1 MTIINNPKELQEACN
16 KLVEAQYITVDT
28 EFMREST
35 FWPQLCL
42 IQIGGPK
49 FAFAID
55 PLENNMNLNPVMEL
69 FANKNITKV
78 MHAARQDMEIFYH
91 INGKLPEPLF
101 DTQIA
106 AMVCGFGDQV
116 GYEALISRLTGKKVD
131 KSSRF
136 TNWAH
141 RPLTNEQIKYALA
154 DVTHLRDAYE
164 ILLSRIKNTG
174 RLEWIKSE
182 IDQLC
187 NPKLYH
193 ITPNEAWKRLK
204 YKRYEPRYL
213 SVLQAAAAWRENE
226 AMSRN
231 IPRNRVLRDEIIL
244 QLAAK
249 PPTDVSSLSLVRGLS
264 ESFTKSLMGDSLLKA
279 ISEGIKLPI
288 ELAPKAPMKTD
299 LPSGIGPICDLL
311 KVLLKLKCEEYHVAQ
326 KLVANSSDIERI
338 AADDNADVPAL
349 KGWRRN
355 LFGKEAL
362 KLKNGEIALS
372 ASGKSLKILN
382 VDQTSKRK
390 KTAPN
395 KKQIKKV

>member
-1 MTIINNPKELQEACN
+1 MTIIKNSKKLQEACN
-16 KLVEAQYITVDT
+16 KLGEAEYITVDT

-42 IQIGGPK
+42 IQIGGPN

-55 PLENNMNLNPVMEL
+55 PLEKNMNLNPVMEL
-69 FANKNITKV
+69 FDNKYITKV

-91 INGKLPEPLF
+91 INGKLPKPLF

-106 AMVCGFGDQV
+106 AMVCGFGDQI
-116 GYEALISRLTGKKVD
+116 GYEALISRLTGKRID

-141 RPLTNEQIKYALA
+141 RPLTDEQIKNALA

-187 NPKLYH
+187 NPKIYH
-193 ITPNEAWKRLK
+193 ITPNESWRRLK

-213 SVLQAAAAWRENE
+213 SVLQAVAAWRENE

-249 PPTDVSSLSLVRGLS
+249 PPTDAVSLSLVRGLS
-264 ESFTKSLMGDSLLKA
+264 ESFTKSQMGDSLLNA
-279 ISEGIKLPI
+279 ISEGINLPD
-288 ELAPKAPMKTD
+288 ELAPKAPTKAD
-299 LPSGIGPICDLL
+299 IPSGIGPICDLL
-311 KVLLKLKCEEYHVAQ
+311 KVLLKLKCEENHVAQ
-326 KLVANSSDIERI
+326 KLVANTSDIEMI

-355 LFGKEAL
+355 LFGTEAL

-372 ASGKSLKILN
+372 ASGKSLRIIRIDK
-382 VDQTSKRK
+382 TAKRK
-390 KTAPN
+390 KAGSYKKRN
-395 KKQIKKV
+395 KNA